1 MEITDTVKLYKITSI
16 VTYTSISH
24 QRKKEGKEQSNQS
37 NLIRIFWRSY
47 FLHKNWWLRVHVI
60 LIRLN
65 GFIAFYLFI
74 VQKAQGFSEL
84 DSLLFNWKR
93 VFNVNK
99 QNSIHWN

>member
-16 VTYTSISH
+16 VTYTFISH

-47 FLHKNWWLRVHVI
+47 FLHKNWWLCVHVI

-74 VQKAQGFSEL
+74 VQKAQGFSDL

-93 VFNVNK
+93 AFNVNK